1 MEQSCGKEFK
11 TLAALINHLES
22 ESWHY
27 APNWECDAC
36 GAGFHRRKQCKDHE
50 INCCFYCE
58 DCEQQFSSWHAISQ
72 HLNSSRHRGPSHSSV
87 SDYQKGV
94 SCPFCKAPYQAASGV
109 VHHLERGCCPNAPL
123 DRDTLDQEVR
133 RRDPDG
139 FICNKLLEWHGTV
152 SYHATSLAYNSRYG
166 QYECYFC
173 GDLFR
178 QLSSLN
184 QHLASPRHQ
193 QELYHCP
200 NRKCLKE
207 FTTLAGMV
215 NHLESESCRF
225 LRFGA
230 VQNGIRGC
238 SE

>member
-1 MEQSCGKEFK
+1 MQQGTIHLNGNA
-11 TLAALINHLES
+11 TLVVPVSI
-22 ESWHY
+22 
-27 APNWECDAC
+27 PT
-36 GAGFHRRKQCKDHE
+36 
-50 INCCFYCE
+50 
-58 DCEQQFSSWHAISQ
+58 SSVWTIWSTPASTVVTAIS
-72 HLNSSRHRGPSHSSV
+72 SSRAGMLLARRHQGMSYSGV
-87 SDYQKGV
+87 STYQKGV
-94 SCPFCKAPYQAASGV
+94 SCPFCKAYYQAASGV

-123 DRDTLDQEVR
+123 DRDTLYQEVR
-133 RRDPDG
+133 RRDPNG
-139 FICNKLLEWHGTV
+139 FVCNKLLEWHGTV
-152 SYHATSLAYNSRYG
+152 SYHATSVAFNSRYG

-230 VQNGIRGC
+230 VQNGIRG
-238 SE
+238 SFSSDRLIAF

>member
-1 MEQSCGKEFK
+1 M
-11 TLAALINHLES
+11 
-22 ESWHY
+22 
-27 APNWECDAC
+27 
-36 GAGFHRRKQCKDHE
+36 DHMV
-50 INCCFYCE
+50 NSCFYCCHC
-58 DCEQQFSSWHAISQ
+58 DQQFSSWHAISQ
-72 HLNSSRHRGPSHSSV
+72 HLNSRRHQGMSYSGV
-87 SDYQKGV
+87 STYQKGV
-94 SCPFCKAPYQAASGV
+94 SCPFCKAYYQAASGV
-109 VHHLERGCCPNAPL
+109 VHHLERGCCPNAPM
-123 DRDTLDQEVR
+123 DRDTLYQEVR
-133 RRDPDG
+133 RRDPNG
-139 FICNKLLEWHGTV
+139 FVCNKLLEWHGTV
-152 SYHATSLAYNSRYG
+152 SYHATSVAFNSRYG

-200 NRKCLKE
+200 NRNCLKE

-230 VQNGIRGC
+230 VQNGIRGFF
-238 SE
+238 SSDRLIAF

>member
-1 MEQSCGKEFK
+1 MQQVTMHLTGSA
-11 TLAALINHLES
+11 TLAVPAS
-22 ESWHY
+22 V
-27 APNWECDAC
+27 DA
-36 GAGFHRRKQCKDHE
+36 GSYRIMK
-50 INCCFYCE
+50 
-58 DCEQQFSSWHAISQ
+58 
-72 HLNSSRHRGPSHSSV
+72 PSHVLTIRATTSSSQAGVPLARRHHGQNYSSV
-87 SDYQKGV
+87 SAPQNGV
-94 SCPFCKAPYQAASGV
+94 SCPFCQAHYQAASGV

-123 DRDTLDQEVR
+123 DRDTLYQEVR
-133 RRDPDG
+133 RRDPNG
-139 FICNKLLEWHGTV
+139 FVCNKLLEWHGTV
-152 SYHATSLAYNSRYG
+152 SYQATSLAFNSRYG

-230 VQNGIRGC
+230 VQNGIRGFFT
-238 SE
+238 SDRSIAF